1 MTFSSA
7 LSKHYLQLVTRPIGE
22 ASFAG
27 DDVRY
32 SSEFELLEHELSKA
46 TAVHATAVIDWQK
59 VRSGC
64 ELLLETQSKDLRIAA
79 WLAWSLYQRESFSGL
94 HAGLEAIHRLC
105 AEHWHTLHPRK
116 PRTRGAAITWLVPR
130 LEQVLTDEVPVGEQL
145 ALFRALADSLHG
157 LEACLSNALG
167 EDAPLLLPLCR
178 QLDGM
183 IRRAT
188 QDKPQPGAVG
198 AAIAQV
204 KQVATQVLSGS
215 TPIDSDKDAQKTLR
229 ALQEQ
234 ARPLAAWWLKQKA
247 TDLKPLRL
255 SRTLLWLGIEA
266 LPERNAEQITALRG
280 LPADKLASFKERF
293 DQGAFAELAVD
304 LETSI
309 ARAPFWLDGQR
320 LVWECL
326 QALDAPLAM
335 REVEIQLA
343 LFHTLFNA
351 LGVALFWFWQ
361 ARLAHLLERLLPER
375 REPAVLI
382 TELAQP
388 VAPPQQTHARYLSE
402 RALDS
407 ADSAASAVAQELQH
421 LTRLSLEVICHAIY
435 LPIDLLQHPERLDDA
450 LLAGRPSDQ
459 SLDAEQLYQ

>member
-1 MTFSSA
+1 M
-7 LSKHYLQLVTRPIGE
+7 
-22 ASFAG
+22 
-27 DDVRY
+27 
-32 SSEFELLEHELSKA
+32 
-46 TAVHATAVIDWQK
+46 
-59 VRSGC
+59 
-64 ELLLETQSKDLRIAA
+64 
-79 WLAWSLYQRESFSGL
+79 
-94 HAGLEAIHRLC
+94 
-105 AEHWHTLHPRK
+105 
-116 PRTRGAAITWLVPR
+116 PRTRGAAISWLVPR

-280 LPADKLASFKERF
+280 LPADKLASFRERF
-293 DQGAFAELAVD
+293 DQGAFAELAGKVFDERGEQFEKNVRQATVQSRADIEGLLKPFADKLGEFRQRVD
-304 LETSI
+304 TLYGEE
-309 ARAPFWLDGQR
+309 AR
-320 LVWECL
+320 
-326 QALDAPLAM
+326 
-335 REVEIQLA
+335 
-343 LFHTLFNA
+343 
-351 LGVALFWFWQ
+351 
-361 ARLAHLLERLLPER
+361 
-375 REPAVLI
+375 
-382 TELAQP
+382 
-388 VAPPQQTHARYLSE
+388 E
-402 RALDS
+402 RASLLGAVGELKTLNQDM
-407 ADSAASAVAQELQH
+407 AAQAAALAAAAPKRVASPQGLCARQ
-421 LTRLSLEVICHAIY
+421 RF
-435 LPIDLLQHPERLDDA
+435 
-450 LLAGRPSDQ
+450 GRHN
-459 SLDAEQLYQ
+459 ANIG